1 MDEIDPKPEK
11 KYSWSFKDGKMNCC
25 ESTTSTCN
33 VAKLWAVTGL
43 SALHDSELQQATKE
57 INAILERAGK
67 TNRDKKRELHF
78 VQVED
83 RHLLAW
89 VHSDLTGALARPQTI
104 DKILKL
110 KKARRGQAGEPR

>member
-1 MDEIDPKPEK
+1 MDETDPVPEK

-33 VAKLWAVTGL
+33 VAKLWGVTGL
-43 SALHDSELQQATKE
+43 TTLHDSELQQATLE
-57 INAILERAGK
+57 INAILDRARK

-83 RHLLAW
+83 RHMLAW
-89 VHSDLTGALARPQTI
+89 VHSDLSGPLAKPRAI
-104 DKILKL
+104 DKMLKL
-110 KKARRGQAGEPR
+110 KRSRAPAGETP